1 MRWFDLTISLVL
13 LAAGLALLF
22 FLLVFLLSPIAT
34 WFRSNKTQSRLRRAI
49 ERVKRAEKLVETA
62 NLSEA
67 LLELKRAMLLDI
79 GQSRSV
85 IESVKDHNQNVLSR
99 LLIISEEMGARLE
112 GAAEVE
118 KLLVERGEIQLLQLK
133 ADLAF
138 VRVKGRRESQGKDVP
153 AWSKAD
159 FEKRIKDIK
168 RELER
173 NTKELDSALTK
184 LFSSIRPATSEGITY
199 H

>member
-1 MRWFDLTISLVL
+1 MRWFDLTISIVL
-13 LAAGLALLF
+13 LLAGLSLLF
-22 FLLVFLLSPIAT
+22 VLLTFLLSPIST
-34 WFRSNKTQSRLRRAI
+34 WFRSNKTQSRLRRAT

-62 NLSEA
+62 SLSEA
-67 LLELKRAMLLDI
+67 ILELRRAMLFDI
-79 GQSRSV
+79 GASRSV
-85 IESVKDHNQNVLSR
+85 IEAVKDHNQNVLSR
-99 LLIISEEMGARLE
+99 ALVISEEMGARLE

-118 KLLVERGEIQLLQLK
+118 KLLVERAEIQLLQLK

-173 NTKELDSALTK
+173 NTKELDAALTK
-184 LFSSIRPATSEGITY
+184 LFSSIRPTSSEGITY

>member
-22 FLLVFLLSPIAT
+22 FLLVLLLSPITT

>member
-22 FLLVFLLSPIAT
+22 FLLVFLLSPITT
-34 WFRSNKTQSRLRRAI
+34 WFRSNKTQSRLRRAT

-99 LLIISEEMGARLE
+99 LLVISEEMGARLE

-173 NTKELDSALTK
+173 NTRELDSALTK
-184 LFSSIRPATSEGITY
+184 LFSSIRPASSEGITY